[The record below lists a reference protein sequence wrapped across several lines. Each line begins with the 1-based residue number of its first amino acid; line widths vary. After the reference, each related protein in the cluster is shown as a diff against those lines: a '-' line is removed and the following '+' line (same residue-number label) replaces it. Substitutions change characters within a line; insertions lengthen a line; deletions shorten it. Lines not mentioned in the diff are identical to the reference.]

1 MRRLVKE
8 GVLASGSWK
17 LFVRRPE
24 RVGRALGFNNLLGW
38 RVRVWGVT
46 RQTTAVRL
54 QVQKKQQAEHVIKT
68 VAAVLIFTINY
79 VLDATEQG

>member
-1 MRRLVKE
+1 M
-8 GVLASGSWK
+8 
-17 LFVRRPE
+17 RRPE

-54 QVQKKQQAEHVIKT
+54 QVQKHQAENVIKT

>member
-54 QVQKKQQAEHVIKT
+54 QMQKHQAENVIKT

>member
-54 QVQKKQQAEHVIKT
+54 QMQNTPSRKRPRHRAS
-68 VAAVLIFTINY
+68 VALICTINY

>member
-54 QVQKKQQAEHVIKT
+54 QVQKKTTSRTRHQDSGRGFDLHHQLCVGCH
-68 VAAVLIFTINY
+68 
-79 VLDATEQG
+79 

>member
-1 MRRLVKE
+1 MRRILVKE

-24 RVGRALGFNNLLGW
+24 RVGRALGFNNWLGW

-54 QVQKKQQAEHVIKT
+54 QVQKHQAENVIKT

>member
-46 RQTTAVRL
+46 RQTTAVRV
-54 QVQKKQQAEHVIKT
+54 QVQKTPTRKRPRHR
-68 VAAVLIFTINY
+68 AAVVLVFTINY

>member
-1 MRRLVKE
+1 M
-8 GVLASGSWK
+8 
-17 LFVRRPE
+17 
-24 RVGRALGFNNLLGW
+24 GFNNLLGW

-54 QVQKKQQAEHVIKT
+54 QMQKNTKQKNVIKT

>member
-1 MRRLVKE
+1 MRRILVKE

-54 QVQKKQQAEHVIKT
+54 QMQKTPSRTRHQDSGRGFDLHHQLCVGCH
-68 VAAVLIFTINY
+68 
-79 VLDATEQG
+79 

>member
-38 RVRVWGVT
+38 RDRVWGVT

-54 QVQKKQQAEHVIKT
+54 QMQKHQAENVIKT
-68 VAAVLIFTINY
+68 VAVVLIFTINY

>member
-46 RQTTAVRL
+46 RQTTPCACAGA
-54 QVQKKQQAEHVIKT
+54 KQHTRKRPRHRASVD
-68 VAAVLIFTINY
+68 LIVTINY

>member
-54 QVQKKQQAEHVIKT
+54 QVQKHQAENVIKT

>member
-1 MRRLVKE
+1 M
-8 GVLASGSWK
+8 
-17 LFVRRPE
+17 RRPE

-46 RQTTAVRL
+46 RQTTAVRV
-54 QVQKKQQAEHVIKT
+54 QVQKHTRKRPRHRASVD
-68 VAAVLIFTINY
+68 LIVTINY